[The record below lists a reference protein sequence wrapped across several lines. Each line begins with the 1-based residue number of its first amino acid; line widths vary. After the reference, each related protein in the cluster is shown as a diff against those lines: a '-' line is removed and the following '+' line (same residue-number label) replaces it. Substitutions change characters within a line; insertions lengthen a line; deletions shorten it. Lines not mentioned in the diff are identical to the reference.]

1 MAFSPKNKISLNY
14 NNVCVTV
21 CKNLFESYGNN
32 YSWNTQV
39 SWHHFFQKY
48 IQLLPQGDKNRVGK
62 KKKRKRNLKKKRK
75 RKAPSMEGQKILQ
88 VETFFFSFWELFQFF
103 SVEEGRM
110 AWWIKVEVLLT
121 VQRVGPWSS
130 PGTDIL
136 CNPKQVITSQC
147 PSSSSLKTRVKP
159 CLLALSGKD
168 TQLRSSI
175 SQSLKGFGREWL
187 KIVLRCKLPTANG
200 RAAFCPSGGA
210 QLFLPAQHPKGQPAL
225 GGLASRGTAMAL
237 ALTAVFSKIK
247 DGQRQNMYS

>member
-1 MAFSPKNKISLNY
+1 MSQYVRTCLNHMEITTLGTPRSLDITSFRNISNY
-14 NNVCVTV
+14 FHRET
-21 CKNLFESYGNN
+21 KTGWE
-32 YSWNTQV
+32 
-39 SWHHFFQKY
+39 KRKKEKE
-48 IQLLPQGDKNRVGK
+48 IK
-62 KKKRKRNLKKKRK
+62 KKKEKKSSINGRSENS
-75 RKAPSMEGQKILQ
+75 AGGDF
-88 VETFFFSFWELFQFF
+88 FFFSFRELFQFF

-210 QLFLPAQHPKGQPAL
+210 QLLLPAQHPKGQPAL

-237 ALTAVFSKIK
+237 TLTAVFSKIK

>member
-1 MAFSPKNKISLNY
+1 MAFSPKNKICLNY

-21 CKNLFESYGNN
+21 CKNLFKSYGNN

-48 IQLLPQGDKNRVGK
+48 IQFQFHWDTKNRVGK
-62 KKKRKRNLKKKRK
+62 KKKRKWNLKKKKEKKSSISGRSENS
-75 RKAPSMEGQKILQ
+75 AGGD
-88 VETFFFSFWELFQFF
+88 FFSFFFFPELFQFF

-130 PGTDIL
+130 PDADIL
-136 CNPKQVITSQC
+136 CNPKQVITSQY

-159 CLLALSGKD
+159 CLLALSEKD

-200 RAAFCPSGGA
+200 KAASCPPGG
-210 QLFLPAQHPKGQPAL
+210 
-225 GGLASRGTAMAL
+225 GTAVSASP
-237 ALTAVFSKIK
+237 APQGSSCTERACK
-247 DGQRQNMYS
+247 QRQWPWLWQLCSAR